1 MGRCAGAV
9 NLNAFNKKICYICSK
24 LQVMKKVLTILSQL
38 VFQNSGHAQNEI
50 GPEGL
55 KLLWL
60 AGIVVCAGLAIWLL
74 SKPGKRDY
82 RTKKPLFKRKKIT
95 IELQKDRLYY
105 PDYLE
110 LIVTNSGN
118 TDIDIDEPLLVFS
131 GLWYNRK
138 FKLKGT
144 NNTSFYPLYLTKGQS
159 HSLNIDLNRFYGF
172 DKTLKRLPRVRV
184 VVTEVNGKRLGSR
197 KVLLRKTLF
206 NF

>member
-1 MGRCAGAV
+1 
-9 NLNAFNKKICYICSK
+9 
-24 LQVMKKVLTILSQL
+24 MKKVMIILIL
-38 VFQNSGHAQNEI
+38 LLFQEAVYAQSEI
-50 GPEGL
+50 GPEGH

-60 AGIVVCAGLAIWLL
+60 AGILVCAGLAIWFIW
-74 SKPGKRDY
+74 KPGKRNY
-82 RTKKPLFKRKKIT
+82 HFKKPIFKRKKVK
-95 IELQKDRLYY
+95 IELLKNRLYY

-110 LIVTNSGN
+110 LTIFNTGN
-118 TDIDIDEPLLVFS
+118 TDVDIDTPLLVFS

-172 DKTLKRLPRVRV
+172 DKTLKSLPRVRV
-184 VVTEVNGKRLGSR
+184 VISEVNGKRLGSK